1 MATFKDLNGNEWNL
15 AVTPISAM
23 KVREQCDPAFLSGD
37 FGQRSDNT
45 FDRLRA
51 DAVLLCRVLYV
62 LTEAQRKERGISE
75 QDFYLGVLGGVIDE
89 ATAAL
94 CEAIVAFVPKR
105 QKELVRAV
113 QKQHALE
120 DEALAK
126 ATEKLNDPDLVAE
139 LKQRIDD
146 QVDAAM
152 KNVAATQQ
160 PTAAE

>member
-1 MATFKDLNGNEWNL
+1 MATFKDLNDNEWTLDIN
-15 AVTPISAM
+15 PISAM
-23 KVREQCDPAFLSGD
+23 RVREQCDPAFLDGD

-51 DAVLLCRVLYV
+51 DPVLLCRTLFT
-62 LTEAQRKERGISE
+62 LTEAQRKERGMSE
-75 QDFYLGVLGGVIDE
+75 REFYLGVLGGVIDE

-94 CEAIVAFVPKR
+94 CDAIIAFVPQR

-113 QKQHALE
+113 QKQHQLE

-126 ATEKLNDPDLVAE
+126 ATEKLNDPDLVAG

-152 KNVAATQQ
+152 KNAT
-160 PTAAE
+160 TKAAE